1 MAVQDAVVP
10 YVAAEPIVIDAHEDA
25 VNGFKYDSCLHTTPS
40 TVTYTPHSFHPW
52 LPVVATSSGQR
63 HFQINMSMHDSDS
76 EVCVIGVAS
85 NPN

>member
-1 MAVQDAVVP
+1 MP

-25 VNGFKYDSCLHTTPS
+25 VNGFRFDSFLHTLHP
-40 TVTYTPHSFHPW
+40 TVTVAVTCTLHSFHPW

-76 EVCVIGVAS
+76 EVCL
-85 NPN
+85 